1 MWGIHKRLVAADRLD
16 LNNPHTAVWGIHK
29 RSLAAGRLDLN
40 NSHTAVWGILS
51 VCSRPKRLDLN
62 HPPTP
67 VTPVGGIS
75 EFSHSL
81 YIEERSHTIQ
91 RIDKISQ
98 AGGTALPPDESSTKR
113 NQLWLTSEDR
123 CKLPELWIPLNHK
136 PHVPNLNLT
145 I

>member
-40 NSHTAVWGILS
+40 HPHTAVA
-51 VCSRPKRLDLN
+51 
-62 HPPTP
+62 
-67 VTPVGGIS
+67 PVGGIS
-75 EFSHSL
+75 EFSHNL

-136 PHVPNLNLT
+136 PHAPKLNLT